1 MFADIDHS
9 HPAVRTD
16 IFNWS
21 SWITS
26 SLELGGMRLDA
37 IKHYSLAFLRDLI
50 RHVDT
55 NAPKGKSLFFVG
67 EYWDANTAALE
78 KVIQQFHGR
87 MNLFDVQLVYNFSDF
102 SKGRKWDLKAV
113 LDGSLVQRVPKH
125 AVVSFGLRDGTS
137 YIGWLTQLAA
147 CAADFRGQ
155 SRHPRDSIASGS
167 GGRVVHPFSIRS
179 HPSS

>member
-50 RHVDT
+50 RHIDT

-125 AVVSFGLRDGTS
+125 AVVSFRSSRWDII
-137 YIGWLTQLAA
+137 YRLA
-147 CAADFRGQ
+147 
-155 SRHPRDSIASGS
+155 DSTCCVCCRLSWAITTPK
-167 GGRVVHPFSIRS
+167 RLDR
-179 HPSS
+179 